1 MTEISDTIPGPSID
15 TGDDLVDFIERF
27 TNEIQEPPTNQTLI
41 SPPILQPDSS
51 QFLLANIVGHGS
63 TSDLLEPLLSPVCET
78 DKLLSDVLFQ
88 ESDPCTHSNPP
99 SPYLGS
105 ESQELIA
112 EQTADIIM
120 ENDSVSIE
128 GNISIRTVLYTPPY
142 VALFDHSVSQNDE
155 SATPWQ
161 TVSIY

>member
-1 MTEISDTIPGPSID
+1 MTEMSDTIPGPSID

-27 TNEIQEPPTNQTLI
+27 TNEIQEPPTNQTL
-41 SPPILQPDSS
+41 SCPPILQPDSS
-51 QFLLANIVGHGS
+51 QFLLSNIVDHGS

-99 SPYLGS
+99 SPYPWS
-105 ESQELIA
+105 ESQELIP

-128 GNISIRTVLYTPPY
+128 GNKSIRTVLYTPPY
-142 VALFDHSVSQNDE
+142 VTLFDHSVSQNDE
-155 SATPWQ
+155 SVTLWQ
-161 TVSIY
+161 TVSIH